1 MQPII
6 TKEQFCKYMADL
18 ENFIEEKHK
27 ASEAL
32 DAFCDGLPVV
42 KIGDGLSK
50 SYIDILEIIMNDDIE
65 TISWWIYDLK
75 DNSDKIITYS
85 YKDENG
91 NKKEKEYLLDT
102 YEKLYDYFV
111 EENFNENHREILT
124 DTQPMIALKNIFNL

>member
-32 DAFCDGLPVV
+32 DALCDGLPVV

-85 YKDENG
+85 YKDGNG

-124 DTQPMIALKNIFNL
+124 DTQPMIALKNIFNF

>member
-1 MQPII
+1 
-6 TKEQFCKYMADL
+6 
-18 ENFIEEKHK
+18 
-27 ASEAL
+27 
-32 DAFCDGLPVV
+32 
-42 KIGDGLSK
+42 
-50 SYIDILEIIMNDDIE
+50 MNDDIE

-91 NKKEKEYLLDT
+91 NKKEKKYLLDT

-124 DTQPMIALKNIFNL
+124 DTQPMIALKNIFNF

>member
-6 TKEQFCKYMADL
+6 TKEQFCKYMTEL
-18 ENFIEEKHK
+18 ENFIEEKEK

-42 KIGDGLSK
+42 KIGDSLSQ
-50 SYIDILEIIMNDDIE
+50 SYIDMLETIMNDDFE
-65 TISWWIYDLK
+65 TISWWIYDLQ

-102 YEKLYDYFV
+102 HEKLYDYCV
-111 EENFNENHREILT
+111 EEKFNESHREILT
-124 DTQPMIALKNIFNL
+124 DTQSMIG

>member
-32 DAFCDGLPVV
+32 DALCDGLPVV
-42 KIGDGLSK
+42 KIGDCLSK

-75 DNSDKIITYS
+75 DNSDKIITYL

-124 DTQPMIALKNIFNL
+124 DTQPMIALKNIFNF

>member
-75 DNSDKIITYS
+75 NNSDKIITYS

-91 NKKEKEYLLDT
+91 NKKEKKYLLDT